1 MIEKISD
8 ENLFE
13 LCKQF
18 GARALEARRK
28 FLGLLPEVN
37 RREAAARRV
46 GKSWLRLRGFF
57 SIFEFAAKLAGV
69 SEEQVRRVLNLE
81 KKFEDKPVL
90 RKMLVTGEVSM
101 NKLVKVASI
110 STPENQEELAEKV
123 KLLPARAL
131 ETLARDEKR
140 AGGAGEDCRQMNG
153 LREPSGQY
161 VSVHV
166 NTQLSSIDVAVKLM
180 GAMSDELKTMLLEM
194 VEKGMDLN
202 AILIDLL
209 KRREAEIEVE
219 KEELAQRVGAARES
233 GVVRGAANNGEG
245 GRVAVGRTFSRYISV
260 RVKKILAL
268 EHGKKCAA
276 PACGRDAAVIHH
288 TARFAL
294 AGAHD
299 PRYLAPLCREHHL
312 IAHSIDRRFW
322 RERGE
327 GA

>member
-1 MIEKISD
+1 
-8 ENLFE
+8 
-13 LCKQF
+13 
-18 GARALEARRK
+18 
-28 FLGLLPEVN
+28 LGLLPEVN
-37 RREAAARRV
+37 RREAEARRV

-81 KKFEDKPVL
+81 RKFEDKPVL

-140 AGGAGEDCRQMNG
+140 AVREASDCPGEGLMNFQNKIGDG
-153 LREPSGQY
+153 LREPSERCE
-161 VSVHV
+161 SVHV
-166 NTQLSSIDVAVKLM
+166 NTQLSSIDAAVKLM

-202 AILIDLL
+202 GILIDLL

-219 KEELAQRVGAARES
+219 KEELAQRAGAERES
-233 GVVRGAANNGEG
+233 GVVRGAANNLKGD
-245 GRVAVGRTFSRYISV
+245 RPTPGRTFSRYISV
-260 RVKKILAL
+260 RVKKVLAL

-322 RERGE
+322 RERGRD
-327 GA
+327 GRT